1 MNKIIKTY
9 ASGIIEHLKKS
20 SLYSF
25 YSLFTENQI
34 PSKAFMNTKAI
45 QSFRMKKASA
55 LINKRRQKKK
65 KENLKDYKL
74 IQSELDVLEDDG
86 ILVVNDFLPEY
97 CLNEINQYRKSVIND
112 NKKGLKHFELRGA
125 EYLDGMIEELLPDTF
140 KYLQQNTLMN
150 VLPKIYLGRSSTPK
164 TWRLKYIRDL
174 SNQMDQ
180 NCINHSDTFHNTLKI
195 WIYLD
200 DVSANQDSLK
210 FWKKSHL
217 PDKDI
222 DELRLRAMLKG
233 HGSPRVDEDILE
245 KFGYV
250 RFNESIKSN
259 TLIVADTYGFHY
271 RNYAPSKINWR
282 PTIFCSLRYSPFN

>member
-1 MNKIIKTY
+1 
-9 ASGIIEHLKKS
+9 
-20 SLYSF
+20 
-25 YSLFTENQI
+25 
-34 PSKAFMNTKAI
+34 
-45 QSFRMKKASA
+45 
-55 LINKRRQKKK
+55 
-65 KENLKDYKL
+65 
-74 IQSELDVLEDDG
+74 
-86 ILVVNDFLPEY
+86 
-97 CLNEINQYRKSVIND
+97 
-112 NKKGLKHFELRGA
+112 
-125 EYLDGMIEELLPDTF
+125 
-140 KYLQQNTLMN
+140 
-150 VLPKIYLGRSSTPK
+150 
-164 TWRLKYIRDL
+164 
-174 SNQMDQ
+174 MDQ